1 MPPVQKEFS
10 MSTESRLNKLF
21 HSSPVVPYDC
31 LSRFVI
37 MSDCHRGVGNWG
49 DNFLKNETIYNAAL
63 TPQNEKEKTEES
75 RAGSPLSLYIDSRIF
90 LAAACSMSC
99 FASSLLPRSADT
111 MI

>member
-1 MPPVQKEFS
+1 MPCIIAVKQLQSFLSPDFPHNNPV
-10 MSTESRLNKLF
+10 
-21 HSSPVVPYDC
+21 
-31 LSRFVI
+31 
-37 MSDCHRGVGNWG
+37 
-49 DNFLKNETIYNAAL
+49 

-75 RAGSPLSLYIDSRIF
+75 RAGPPLSLYIDSRIF

>member
-1 MPPVQKEFS
+1 MARIHGLEHIQG
-10 MSTESRLNKLF
+10 L
-21 HSSPVVPYDC
+21 SSADLAHHDP
-31 LSRFVI
+31 
-37 MSDCHRGVGNWG
+37 
-49 DNFLKNETIYNAAL
+49 L

-75 RAGSPLSLYIDSRIF
+75 RAGPPLSLYIDSRIF

>member
-1 MPPVQKEFS
+1 MDVYRIFFL
-10 MSTESRLNKLF
+10 SRPFKLF
-21 HSSPVVPYDC
+21 C
-31 LSRFVI
+31 LA
-37 MSDCHRGVGNWG
+37 GK
-49 DNFLKNETIYNAAL
+49 LL

-75 RAGSPLSLYIDSRIF
+75 RAGPPLSLYIDSRIF